1 MSCVSDA
8 HWTEG
13 TSQPSTSFLF
23 GDGDVENPVLYGGAV
38 KVGAIQSWLKRRG
51 LYQGMP
57 GCLPACDTSAGELIG
72 ACQSL
77 VKPGQ
82 ENWSV

>member
-1 MSCVSDA
+1 MSCLSDA

-13 TSQPSTSFLF
+13 TSQPSTSYLF
-23 GDGDVENPVLYGGAV
+23 GDGDVENPALCSGAV
-38 KVGAIQSWLKRRG
+38 KVGAIQCWLKRHG

-57 GCLPACDTSAGELIG
+57 GCLPAHDTSAGEFIG

-77 VKPGQ
+77 LRQGQ
-82 ENWSV
+82 ENRSA